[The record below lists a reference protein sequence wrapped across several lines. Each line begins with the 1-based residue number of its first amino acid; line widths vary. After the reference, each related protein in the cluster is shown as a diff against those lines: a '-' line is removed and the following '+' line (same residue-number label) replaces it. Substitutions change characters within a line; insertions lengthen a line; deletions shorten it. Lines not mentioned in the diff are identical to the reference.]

1 MMPVQRQ
8 EDYGE
13 RDADQSSLTHSQHE
27 VLLHEKAQVGMK
39 PQQALPEKLE
49 SVGDVSAR
57 PTMLPLRKQHG
68 DTQSDKVG
76 RRCVGTIRTERQDR
90 DTVICVLQ

>member
-8 EDYGE
+8 EDHGE
-13 RDADQSSLTHSQHE
+13 WDTDQSSLTHGQHE
-27 VLLHEKAQVGMK
+27 VLLHEKAQVGIK

-49 SVGDVSAR
+49 SIGDVSAR

-68 DTQSDKVG
+68 DTLSDKVG
-76 RRCVGTIRTERQDR
+76 GRPVRQSR
-90 DTVICVLQ
+90 ETMR